1 MNNDLISRN
10 SVIELLKK
18 WSDGYTYIEL
28 PTEDAINQMSSLP
41 TVRCETPNNDLI
53 SREDLKKAISG
64 EFDLAIHNGDIMLM
78 SKSGIVSRILA
89 IIDNASTVEDRYSE
103 GYSDGYLDGM
113 SGADMKKGGA
123 E

>member
-1 MNNDLISRN
+1 
-10 SVIELLKK
+10 
-18 WSDGYTYIEL
+18 
-28 PTEDAINQMSSLP
+28 MS
-41 TVRCETPNNDLI
+41 NDLI